1 MHEVGIQTADI
12 AVPVYSEQDDVSA
25 WWKMKICD
33 KRILGKSLTCRCS
46 DATATG
52 TCKKFRV
59 QR

>member
-33 KRILGKSLTCRCS
+33 KRILGKS
-46 DATATG
+46 
-52 TCKKFRV
+52 
-59 QR
+59 